1 MLNAFLFVARK
12 VLELDQTTSE
22 KRMVSGHF
30 LVRVVHYYYL
40 SCSVVEIY
48 PCFKLY
54 FSLFQTHYYPSTYPE
69 TKESKIETKD
79 KIKPQHLF
87 TCCFIYLF
95 IYLLLLLLLFLFF
108 SNIIVKCERAERYE
122 YYSCPLLLGQRQDS
136 CLVVTK
142 RIFETQGFFPI
153 GALCFL
159 FPPLCFLSNKQDI
172 FTVLEI
178 SFCDLE
184 IEKGKLWS
192 GSVVHVY

>member
-1 MLNAFLFVARK
+1 
-12 VLELDQTTSE
+12 
-22 KRMVSGHF
+22 MVSGHS

-69 TKESKIETKD
+69 TKESKLKPR
-79 KIKPQHLF
+79 IKLNHNIYLRVVL
-87 TCCFIYLF
+87 FIYLLLL
-95 IYLLLLLLLFLFF
+95 LLLLLLLFLFF

-122 YYSCPLLLGQRQDS
+122 YYSCLLLLGQRQDS

-184 IEKGKLWS
+184 VEKGKLWS